1 MVLLGV
7 LILLGLALMIPLT
20 AVVLDSQV
28 GRAIAGRLEGRSEQA
43 TGALPGRVTELEA
56 EVDRLNQLVMRLEE
70 ETSFLHHLLEERPAP
85 EGLLPPGDHES

>member
-20 AVVLDSQV
+20 AVILDSQV
-28 GRAIAGRLEGRSEQA
+28 GRAIAGRLEGRNEQA
-43 TGALPGRVTELEA
+43 AGALPGRVADLEA
-56 EVDRLNQLVMRLEE
+56 EVDRLNQLIMRLEE
-70 ETSFLHHLLEERPAP
+70 ETSFLHNLLEERPAP